1 MSPHR
6 AFIVVPFERIGT
18 RLGPRQVLIVQ
29 EGEKARA
36 FAQDLALRLPG
47 VAVIER
53 RVDPDTGDDT
63 DILVAEFGAI
73 PPMFPS
79 SINWSIALH

>member
-6 AFIVVPFERIGT
+6 AYIVVPFERIGT

-36 FAQDLALRLPG
+36 LAQNLALRLPG

-53 RVDPDTGDDT
+53 QADPDTGDDT
-63 DILVAEFGAI
+63 DLVVAEFGAI

-79 SINWSIALH
+79 SINWTIALH

>member
-1 MSPHR
+1 MSPQR
-6 AFIVVPFERIGT
+6 AYIVVPFERIGT

-36 FAQDLALRLPG
+36 LAQNLALRLPG

-53 RVDPDTGDDT
+53 QVDPDTGDDT

-79 SINWSIALH
+79 SINWTIALH